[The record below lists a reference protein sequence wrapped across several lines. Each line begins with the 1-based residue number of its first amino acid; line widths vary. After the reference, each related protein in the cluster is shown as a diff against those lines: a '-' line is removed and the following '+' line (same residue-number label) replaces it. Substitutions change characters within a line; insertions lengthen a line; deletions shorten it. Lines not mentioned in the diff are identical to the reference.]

1 MKKLPLT
8 LILILFVAFT
18 GCSQTHTK
26 TKTFTLRSDD
36 VGGQATLQQV
46 YSGCGGENKSP
57 HLIWE
62 NAPEGTKSFAVTIFD
77 KDAPTGSGWWHW
89 LIFNIP
95 ADVHELKTDA
105 GNVKLDI
112 APVGSVQSKT
122 DFGEYGY
129 GGPCPPK
136 GHGIHQY
143 LITVYALNKDK
154 LDLNKDVSPATVGFN
169 LNFATIQKAS
179 IVMYYERK

>member
-1 MKKLPLT
+1 MKRNNLT
-8 LILILFVAFT
+8 LILILLFALT
-18 GCSQTHTK
+18 GCSQTQ
-26 TKTFTLRSDD
+26 TFTLKSND
-36 VGGQATLQQV
+36 VGGQATLKQV
-46 YSGCGGENKSP
+46 YSGCGGENRSP
-57 HLIWE
+57 QLSWE
-62 NAPEGTKSFAVTIFD
+62 NPPKGTKSFAVTIYD

-95 ADVHELKTDA
+95 ADIHGLKTDA
-105 GNVKLDI
+105 GNINTGI
-112 APVGSVQSKT
+112 APEGSVQSKT

-136 GHGIHQY
+136 RHGIHQY
-143 LITVYALNKDK
+143 LITVYALNKEK
-154 LDLNKDVSPATVGFN
+154 LDLDKNASPAVVGFN